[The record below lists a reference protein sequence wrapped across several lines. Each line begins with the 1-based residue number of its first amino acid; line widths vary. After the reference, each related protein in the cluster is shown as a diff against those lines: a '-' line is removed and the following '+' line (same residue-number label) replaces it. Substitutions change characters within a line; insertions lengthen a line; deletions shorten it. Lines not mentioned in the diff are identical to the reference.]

1 MPVGMAA
8 NIVATDNQSVLRPNQ
23 EPKKNTAPGWTVFFS
38 TVIRTAGP
46 MEPEIE

>member
-23 EPKKNTAPGWTVFFS
+23 EPKEYSSRVDSIFQYSDQNRGPDG
-38 TVIRTAGP
+38 AGN
-46 MEPEIE
+46 